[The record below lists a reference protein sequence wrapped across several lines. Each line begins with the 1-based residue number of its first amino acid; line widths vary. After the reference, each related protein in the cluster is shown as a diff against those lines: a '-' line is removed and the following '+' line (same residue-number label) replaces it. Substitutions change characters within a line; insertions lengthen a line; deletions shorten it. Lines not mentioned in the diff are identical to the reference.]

1 MKPLILWTVIAVVGT
16 APLRAQQA
24 TVPAELPLQQ
34 AIAFALEHSPDLKS
48 TVEETSKRSGYVTTA
63 RSTLLPQLDAASDF
77 NHSRMPVGYP
87 AAAPPSLS
95 RFAGTTYSVS
105 ANLHMLAW
113 DFQQSSLQLAATRE
127 RLASAQILVDR
138 QKQDVIFNVA
148 NLYLQAMTYQ
158 DLLHANELTRK
169 SLTSLL
175 DRTNELVKAGRA
187 VPVDAYKIQTQ
198 VAAIDSDSAT
208 LEAGRQAMLSSL
220 AAAMGHHGELP
231 TLTYT
236 PATEVPASANGEEQ
250 QLLQTAT
257 QQRPDLKAASL
268 ETKSAYDLERAARRA
283 YWPRVDFNATAIQ
296 YGAFQPVGF
305 STLVGELLPSLDVP
319 SASTPSTVN
328 NWTVGFHLSVPVF
341 DSGRRRGQIRSAT
354 AQAEQAR
361 LAERKLDL
369 DVAREVR
376 TSYAELV
383 SAQTRVKAMQ
393 EAVVEAQEVLKN
405 EQIKY
410 EVGRTVINFV
420 LEAEAAVLNSQ
431 SLLAQAQRSEAIASL
446 SLELATGRISADLP
460 ELQR

>member
-1 MKPLILWTVIAVVGT
+1 MIVVLGA
-16 APLRAQQA
+16 APLLAQQTPA
-24 TVPAELPLQQ
+24 PAELPLQQ

-48 TVEETSKRSGYVTTA
+48 AVEETTKRRGNVTTA
-63 RSTLLPQLDAASDF
+63 RSSLLPQLDAAADLD
-77 NHSRMPVGYP
+77 HSRMPVGYP
-87 AAAPPSLS
+87 GAAPPSLL

-113 DFQQSSLQLAATRE
+113 DFQQSELQLAATRE
-127 RLASAQILVDR
+127 RLASARILVDR

-158 DLLHANELTRK
+158 DLLRANELTRK
-169 SLTSLL
+169 SLVSLL

-198 VAAIDSDSAT
+198 IAAIDSDSAT
-208 LEAGRQAMLSSL
+208 LEAGRQGTLSSL
-220 AAAMGHHGELP
+220 AAAMGHHGALP

-236 PATEVPASANGEEQ
+236 PAVEVPSAANGEEQ
-250 QLLQTAT
+250 RLLQTAIE
-257 QQRPDLKAASL
+257 QRPDLKAASL
-268 ETKSAYDLERAARRA
+268 ETKSSLDLERAARRA

-305 STLVGELLPSLDVP
+305 PTLVGELLPSLHVP
-319 SASTPSTVN
+319 STTTPSTIN
-328 NWTVGFHLSVPVF
+328 NWTIGFHLSVPIF
-341 DSGRRRGQIRSAT
+341 DSGRRSGQIRSAV
-354 AQAEQAR
+354 AQTEQAR

-376 TSYAELV
+376 TSYAELQ
-383 SAQTRVKAMQ
+383 SAQARVKAMQ
-393 EAVVEAQEVLKN
+393 QAVVEAQEVLKN
-405 EQIKY
+405 EQTKY

-420 LEAEAAVLNSQ
+420 LEAEADVLNSQ

-446 SLELATGRISADLP
+446 SLELATGRINVDSPDLQP
-460 ELQR
+460 